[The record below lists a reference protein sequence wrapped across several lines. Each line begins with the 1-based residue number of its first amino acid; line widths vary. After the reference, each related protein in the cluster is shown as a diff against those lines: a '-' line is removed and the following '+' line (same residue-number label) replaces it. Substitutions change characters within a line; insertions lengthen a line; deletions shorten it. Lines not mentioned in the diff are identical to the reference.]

1 MVRYYDHT
9 AYKDKWWY
17 IAIKQ
22 WFCTKLWQV
31 PPLYL
36 SRVRKDRRNCQIFNT
51 YFTNVTKG
59 LQLQQ
64 VDESQSF
71 ENEESCWL
79 IRETYGDE
87 KFSFKSIFKNDTIE
101 SSQKITF
108 KQSINIKWHTNF
120 NNKEFC
126 YLLLWKACEYF

>member
-1 MVRYYDHT
+1 MYDKFYVHEKLYVHKIVAVNLSKIYFLKNAKKT
-9 AYKDKWWY
+9 CKSNNRH
-17 IAIKQ
+17 IKSR
-22 WFCTKLWQV
+22 LNNH
-31 PPLYL
+31 
-36 SRVRKDRRNCQIFNT
+36 RVRKDRRNFHIFNT

-87 KFSFKSIFKNDTIE
+87 KFSFKSISKNDTIE

-108 KQSINIKWHTNF
+108 KQSINIK
-120 NNKEFC
+120 
-126 YLLLWKACEYF
+126 

>member
-22 WFCTKLWQV
+22 WFFTKLWQV

-79 IRETYGDE
+79 IRENYSG
-87 KFSFKSIFKNDTIE
+87 KSFSFKSIFKDDTIE